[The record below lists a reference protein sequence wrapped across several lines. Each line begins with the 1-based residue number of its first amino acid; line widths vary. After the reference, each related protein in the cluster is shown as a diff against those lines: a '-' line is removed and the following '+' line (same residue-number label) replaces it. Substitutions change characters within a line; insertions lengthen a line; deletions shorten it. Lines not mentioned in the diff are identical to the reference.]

1 MAKKEQLL
9 KSRDVAHIL
18 DMSPDDVN
26 ALVHKGKLKAIKKGR
41 LWKYRLSDVEAY
53 KRKHTSK

>member
-18 DMSPDDVN
+18 DMSPDDVVDL
-26 ALVHKGKLKAIKKGR
+26 ARKGKLKGIKQGR
-41 LWKYRLSDVEAY
+41 LWKFRLSDVQAY
-53 KRKHTSK
+53 KGKHTSK